1 MFKDV
6 IYVATFKVQLSCQ
19 LHFDVD
25 GGMLRLC
32 LLSKKFIFHYAVWS
46 LSSRLKCCW
55 CQLWLFLILLWAK
68 LNNVFYK
75 QKKTVLDSISSEDWI
90 TCTSSNDYVLF
101 MMTIRFFQLGTSQTN
116 TNFRGILKEYWEFR
130 EFWKGLISGEIL
142 IKMVKFPLK
151 LRKSPYFLRNSTISL
166 RSLDTYNQNTEQFS
180 FDHRHRII
188 VNNFNHAKWFSDL
201 LLLVCGQIIRRAA
214 FSWTNLKFVAKTFV
228 IKEKYAIL
236 ILVRHKRKIRH
247 FNTRSGSSREI

>member
-1 MFKDV
+1 
-6 IYVATFKVQLSCQ
+6 
-19 LHFDVD
+19 
-25 GGMLRLC
+25 
-32 LLSKKFIFHYAVWS
+32 
-46 LSSRLKCCW
+46 
-55 CQLWLFLILLWAK
+55 
-68 LNNVFYK
+68 
-75 QKKTVLDSISSEDWI
+75 
-90 TCTSSNDYVLF
+90 
-101 MMTIRFFQLGTSQTN
+101 MMIRFFQLGTSQTN

-188 VNNFNHAKWFSDL
+188 VNNFNHAKWFIDL

-228 IKEKYAIL
+228 INRKYAIA
-236 ILVRHKRKIRH
+236 ILVRHKRKIRLL
-247 FNTRSGSSREI
+247 FFLPLSSTHHYQST